1 MPVDKNLLLLQPFL
15 HINTGLDVVRVF
27 WNPLDR
33 KYFTVFCSGVDTVL
47 SPFSGNAS
55 KTASHILGIVKS
67 NLNAPTHIDTWYP
80 STLPPN
86 RKQKIKDSM
95 TGGED
100 VVTIKSLTRLLGL
113 LPPPS

>member
-1 MPVDKNLLLLQPFL
+1 MPVDKQILLVNPFL
-15 HINTGLDVVRVF
+15 HANIGMDIVRVF

-33 KYFTVFCSGVDTVL
+33 LYFLVHCSGIETVM

-55 KTASHILGIVKS
+55 KTASHILQIVKG

-80 STLPPN
+80 STISDK
-86 RKQKIKDSM
+86 RKQKIRDSM

-100 VVTIKSLTRLLGL
+100 NVTIKSLTRLLAL